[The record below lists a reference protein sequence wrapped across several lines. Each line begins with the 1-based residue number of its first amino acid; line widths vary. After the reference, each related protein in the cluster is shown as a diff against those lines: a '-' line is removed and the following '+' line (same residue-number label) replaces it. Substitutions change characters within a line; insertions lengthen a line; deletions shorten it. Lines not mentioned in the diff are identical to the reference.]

1 MSPTPDLILTHKGNS
16 MVTIYVGANMFVDHY
31 SDFTYFQLTSKISW
45 HLKEFVFHM
54 DSYSFTI
61 MHIMVCL
68 TPINVGKYATQKN
81 ILSFSAGLMPVVKME
96 NLIT

>member
-1 MSPTPDLILTHKGNS
+1 

-68 TPINVGKYATQKN
+68 TPISLRKHVTQQKRLLASVGL
-81 ILSFSAGLMPVVKME
+81 ILTIKME
-96 NLIT
+96 NLRK